1 MKNEIGIGIVDLY
14 SKEFLN
20 SCISSIPEEYKE
32 NLLVVS
38 NKLQASDNVTNYTKQ
53 VSMATLRN
61 YLISQ
66 MRIKGL
72 KYYFLLNS
80 NVEIKNPL
88 VFENTI
94 KLAKTFGTW
103 FITGAGSN
111 NITLEEDTLNI
122 SLNVSPQ
129 FNSNFIFL
137 YSGIVKN
144 FGFFDERFY
153 NTLDLDVIDYL
164 NKLRDQKTYPPRHYN
179 PTINAEDI
187 IEKKENI
194 QKINFKDLPK
204 SKDDYKPDSDKSL
217 ELSVAYFYHKY
228 KYLPSQNE
236 PAGITQKE
244 LFEAMEKI
252 QKTYGD
258 NQNGGSKL

>member
-1 MKNEIGIGIVDLY
+1 MKNEIGIGIIDLY
-14 SKEFLN
+14 SEECLK
-20 SCISSIPEEYKE
+20 SCISTIPEECKE
-32 NLLVVS
+32 NLWIVS
-38 NKLQASDNVTNYTKQ
+38 NKIKPLENVKNYTKQ
-53 VSMATLRN
+53 VPMATLRN

-66 MRIKGL
+66 MRIKQL

-94 KLAKTFGTW
+94 KAAKIFGTW
-103 FITGAGSN
+103 FMTGAGSHN
-111 NITLEEDTLNI
+111 VTLEEDTLNV

-153 NTLDLDVIDYL
+153 NTLDLDVIDYI
-164 NKLRDQKTYPPRHYN
+164 NKLRDKKTYPPRHYN
-179 PTINAEDI
+179 PTINAEEVF
-187 IEKKENI
+187 EKKENI

-228 KYLPSQNE
+228 KYLPAQNDPTGVTQNE
-236 PAGITQKE
+236 LLE
-244 LFEAMEKI
+244 FMEQL

-258 NQNGGSKL
+258 SKNDSSKL

>member
-20 SCISSIPEEYKE
+20 SCISSIPEEYKK
-32 NLLVVS
+32 NLWIVS
-38 NKLQASDNVTNYTKQ
+38 NKIHSSENVTNYTKQ
-53 VSMATLRN
+53 VSMATMRN

-94 KLAKTFGTW
+94 KLANAFGTW
-103 FITGAGSN
+103 FMTGAGSN
-111 NITLEEDTLNI
+111 NVTLEEDTLNI

-144 FGFFDERFY
+144 FGYFDERFY
-153 NTLDLDVIDYL
+153 NTLDLDIIDYI
-164 NKLRDQKTYPPRHYN
+164 NKLRDKKTYPPKHYN
-179 PTINAEDI
+179 PTINAEDVF
-187 IEKKENI
+187 EKKENI

-204 SKDDYKPDSDKSL
+204 SKEDYKPDSDKSL

-228 KYLPSQNE
+228 NYLPSQND
-236 PAGITQKE
+236 PAGVTQNE
-244 LFEAMEKI
+244 LLEAMEQL

-258 NQNGGSKL
+258 KQNDSSKL